1 MLMPSSGY
9 MAPEYLYRGEISAQ
23 SDIYSL
29 GVIMMEI
36 TTREQ
41 NSSGNDQPSARKFIE
56 KVRRN
61 IIQLFVK
68 LKFKII
74 LHFGLYIFTSH
85 HDSNCACRYKTLGI
99 RSST

>member
-1 MLMPSSGY
+1 MPSSGY

-74 LHFGLYIFTSH
+74 LHLV
-85 HDSNCACRYKTLGI
+85 CTLSPVIVIPIVHVG
-99 RSST
+99 TKHLG